1 MVPPVLIEEI
11 WCCTAAVDETFSFSG
26 KAAEIMLV
34 YANLEIVNPVRD
46 DVHSYVITANG
57 YKCHK

>member
-11 WCCTAAVDETFSFSG
+11 WCCTAAVDETFSG
-26 KAAEIMLV
+26 EGAEIKLV